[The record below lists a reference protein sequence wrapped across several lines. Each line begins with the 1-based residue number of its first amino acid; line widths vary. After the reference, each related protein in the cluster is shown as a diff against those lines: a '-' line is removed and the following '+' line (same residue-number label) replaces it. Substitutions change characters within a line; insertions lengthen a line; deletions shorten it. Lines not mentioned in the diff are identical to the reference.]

1 MKVKYQSFEY
11 NYGTY
16 SLLFVF
22 PFFVSPRYL
31 KKPKKKNNNNLLL
44 LQVHKSSLYI
54 YIDLGGWVGVQF
66 SLFICFFFLAFQVY
80 LLTIYVSI
88 YLLLM
93 MNTFIYYFTTVF
105 YFFLFF
111 LIFLLSSHN
120 KWFLLLLLL
129 ILRMIMSVCCI

>member
-1 MKVKYQSFEY
+1 MRNVMKVKYQSFEY

-66 SLFICFFFLAFQVY
+66 SLFICFFFSCLPCIFAYY
-80 LLTIYVSI
+80 LCIYIFTVNDEHI
-88 YLLLM
+88 YLL
-93 MNTFIYYFTTVF
+93 F
-105 YFFLFF
+105 YHGFLF
-111 LIFLLSSHN
+111 LPIFFDFFIVFS
-120 KWFLLLLLL
+120 
-129 ILRMIMSVCCI
+129 